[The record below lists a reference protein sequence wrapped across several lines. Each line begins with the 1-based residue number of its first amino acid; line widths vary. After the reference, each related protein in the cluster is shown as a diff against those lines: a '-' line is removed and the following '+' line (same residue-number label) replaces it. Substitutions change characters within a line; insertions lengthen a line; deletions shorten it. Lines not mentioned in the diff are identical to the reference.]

1 MSKVRAILVLI
12 LAACIL
18 NAQELVWQKTFGGS
32 DDDAAYAMQVLQDGS
47 IVVAG
52 YTESYGKGRKDVY
65 VLKLDRDGN
74 KIWEKTFGGNKD
86 DIAFALQVLNDGS
99 IVVAGVTLSYGTG
112 GGDVYVLKLDKEGNK
127 IWDKTFGGDDN
138 DGATDLQVLS
148 DGSLLVSGET
158 QSYGAGEADVYV
170 LKLDKDGNKIWD
182 KTFGGRHD
190 DWANALK
197 VLDDGSIV
205 IAGLTYSYGVGGGD
219 VYVLKLD
226 ENGNKVWGKTF
237 GGSQIDEANALQVL
251 EDGSIVVAG
260 YTGSYGARESDI
272 YVLKLDRDGNKI
284 WEKTLG
290 GGNLGRANA
299 LQILPDDNIIV
310 VGMTISFKPEWGD
323 EYPFVYVL
331 RIDRDGD
338 KIWDKTFGG
347 RTLNEATSLKV
358 LDDGSI
364 VIAGIKLSYKTRG
377 LDVYVLKIKLQGVS
391 PYAQLPPFLEIKDVK
406 VTDSDEDGIFSAGE
420 NAHVKLKIVNTG
432 KGNAYNVKLR
442 VTGFINRNIKIGEIK
457 KGEEIEKSISFKIP
471 LNVKTGEKSIK
482 LMVDAGEYSPEPVVV
497 KFYTH
502 APLPPSFRIIAS
514 IDDDNVGLSVGN
526 GDGIIQPREQ
536 IELHLKV
543 KNVGKGKARDVKIL
557 GTPKNKKIRM
567 IKGEDKLGNLPPG
580 GEVEGTLVFFVPS
593 EYSRKDMA
601 INVRIE
607 EATGL
612 WNVEKELNLSIGRE
626 SRKEYVIR
634 SRKKINGEGE
644 FGAEFMVE
652 SGGTVDV
659 DENIPLGYSRS
670 NAIGIVISNKNYEH
684 SDVPPVDYAI
694 HDGEIIKEYFKRT
707 FGIPERNIYFVK
719 NAKKVDFEV
728 WFGTGKDYRGKLYRL
743 IRKGSN
749 PDIYIYYV
757 GHGAPD
763 PATRSAYFVPVDAN
777 PSYINLSGYP
787 LDLFYKNLSKLPARD
802 INIIIDACFS
812 GGSQRGMLIARASPL
827 GVVPVFKSK
836 RLPSN
841 FTVIT
846 ATDTTGEI
854 ASWYPQKRHSL
865 FTYYFLKGIRGEAD
879 GNKDRKITLSE
890 LQNYL
895 ESEVS
900 YTAGKLYNRDQH
912 PMVIGNLNKIFVRL
926 IR

>member
-1 MSKVRAILVLI
+1 MHGKYGSGVYKIEVIVMSKVRAILVLI

-18 NAQELVWQKTFGGS
+18 NAQELVWQKTYGGNK
-32 DDDAAYAMQVLQDGS
+32 DDVANALKVLPDGS

-52 YTESYGKGRKDVY
+52 WTESYGAGGQDVY
-65 VLKLDRDGN
+65 VVKIDRDGN
-74 KIWEKTFGGNKD
+74 KIWEKTFGGIKD
-86 DIAFALQVLNDGS
+86 DWANALQVLADES
-99 IVVAGVTLSYGTG
+99 IVVAGWTMSYRSNGY
-112 GGDVYVLKLDKEGNK
+112 D
-127 IWDKTFGGDDN
+127 F
-138 DGATDLQVLS
+138 
-148 DGSLLVSGET
+148 
-158 QSYGAGEADVYV
+158 DVYV
-170 LKLDKDGNKIWD
+170 LKLDKDGNKIWE
-182 KTFGGRHD
+182 KTFGGIKD
-190 DWANALK
+190 DRANALQ

-205 IAGLTYSYGVGGGD
+205 VAGWAVSYGAGGYDVYILKLDKEGDKIWEKVLGGVDGEKIYSLQTFDGGNIVVAGCIYSYKYLDYD
-219 VYVLKLD
+219 VYVLKT
-226 ENGNKVWGKTF
+226 K
-237 GGSQIDEANALQVL
+237 SQ
-251 EDGSIVVAG
+251 
-260 YTGSYGARESDI
+260 RES
-272 YVLKLDRDGNKI
+272 
-284 WEKTLG
+284 
-290 GGNLGRANA
+290 
-299 LQILPDDNIIV
+299 
-310 VGMTISFKPEWGD
+310 
-323 EYPFVYVL
+323 
-331 RIDRDGD
+331 
-338 KIWDKTFGG
+338 
-347 RTLNEATSLKV
+347 
-358 LDDGSI
+358 
-364 VIAGIKLSYKTRG
+364 
-377 LDVYVLKIKLQGVS
+377 
-391 PYAQLPPFLEIKDVK
+391 PYTQLPPFLEIKEVK

-420 NAHVKLKIVNTG
+420 NAYVKLKIANTG

-442 VTGFINRNIKIGEIK
+442 ITGFINRNIKIGEIK

-471 LNVKTGEKSIK
+471 LKVKTGEKSIR

-502 APLPPSFRIIAS
+502 APLPPSFRVIAS

-543 KNVGKGKARDVKIL
+543 KNVGKGEARDVEIL
-557 GTPKNKKIRM
+557 GTPKNGKIRM
-567 IKGEDKLGNLPPG
+567 IKSEDKLGNLPPG

-593 EYSRKDMA
+593 GYSRKNMA
-601 INVRIE
+601 IDVRIE

-612 WNVEKELNLSIGRE
+612 WNVEKELDFPIGRE
-626 SRKEYVIR
+626 LRKEYVIK
-634 SRKKINGEGE
+634 SRKGINGEGE
-644 FGAEFMVE
+644 FGAEFMVK
-652 SGGTVDV
+652 SGGIVDV
-659 DENIPLGYSRS
+659 DENIPVGYSRS

-694 HDGEIIKEYFKRT
+694 HDGEIVKEYFKRT

-749 PDIYIYYV
+749 PDIYIYYA

-777 PSYINLSGYP
+777 PSYIALSGYP
-787 LDLFYKNLSKLPARD
+787 LDLFYKNLSKLPARS

-836 RLPSN
+836 KLPSN
-841 FTVIT
+841 FTIIT

-926 IR
+926 R